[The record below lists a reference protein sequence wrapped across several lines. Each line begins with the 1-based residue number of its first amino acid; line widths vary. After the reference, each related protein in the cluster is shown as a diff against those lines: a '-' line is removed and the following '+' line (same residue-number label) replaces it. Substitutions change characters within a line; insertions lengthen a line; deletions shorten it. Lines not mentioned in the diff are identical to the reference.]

1 MKKRIF
7 SFLLVLVMVL
17 GMVPVTAFA
26 AVDLPVSGGTVDVED
41 TTVGPYTVKTLDV
54 YLQSSYAPVS
64 IISATQDGN
73 TINIVLAA
81 DTDPSAALQARFGG
95 NGSGVLQHSGNKCSL
110 SGGTGTMTYAIAVMM
125 GPQIAGSST
134 YTINFSMP
142 VGNSYKVTAPTGEGF
157 DFSGNPTVNEGSSY
171 TFTVTP
177 KTGYDGANMVVKVN
191 GEPIL
196 GSNGS
201 YTVES
206 VSSDLTITVEGVVK
220 KTVYTVNA
228 PTEDGFDFTGDA
240 SVYAGD
246 SYQFTVMPKEGFN
259 ADNMVVAV
267 NGQTVIGNNGTYTV
281 ENVSDNLT
289 ITVTGITQ
297 NAAHVVTAPTGKGF
311 RFTGASSAYGGEI
324 YTFTV
329 AVRTGYDGT
338 NMVVKVNGDPV
349 TDSNGSYT
357 VAGVSEDLVITVEGV
372 TRLPLPTTQLPVAD
386 NVVDI
391 TDKSVYT
398 LSSFYAKAVNITVA
412 GAAVKEA
419 YEDGTNV
426 YMILTEDT
434 ADNAQINVTFG
445 TSLNRCTMEGTTGSL
460 TLDGGEGDLSM
471 TLTGKY
477 SGNRKGTA
485 TYNLVFFREDPA
497 TEPPTRLVATDAK
510 EIYKSTS
517 VTLNLRTYF
526 EKASKYYLVV
536 DGVNTP
542 IDGYQYT
549 FTAANPG
556 QQTLVFAAA
565 NTVGNCPDT
574 VSVTF
579 NVLDITS
586 GVWVG
591 QTSSNG
597 SWNFVQFKDAE
608 GNLIQGVDAKVEGKN
623 IEVVLP
629 QNFDPNGKVSAV
641 FSLTQNNGLPVLTTK
656 TATSGTSSSQW
667 NGNTFTSKTTTLSSG
682 KASYTFYYC
691 NQSPKNESPVTWTLS
706 YKIFNNPPALTQG
719 QAATAEATI
728 TAGEAFA
735 LDLAPLFVD
744 AENDALTYLVSIDGA
759 TPIAAD
765 ANYSFTTDVAKTYS
779 LVFTANDGKDTSTD
793 TYTVILTVE
802 NTTQTDS
809 MTVFVPKGLEPKFYV
824 SPSFEVVT
832 RLRRLV
838 KLTMR

>member
-134 YTINFSMP
+134 
-142 VGNSYKVTAPTGEGF
+142 
-157 DFSGNPTVNEGSSY
+157 
-171 TFTVTP
+171 
-177 KTGYDGANMVVKVN
+177 
-191 GEPIL
+191 
-196 GSNGS
+196 
-201 YTVES
+201 
-206 VSSDLTITVEGVVK
+206 
-220 KTVYTVNA
+220 
-228 PTEDGFDFTGDA
+228 
-240 SVYAGD
+240 
-246 SYQFTVMPKEGFN
+246 
-259 ADNMVVAV
+259 
-267 NGQTVIGNNGTYTV
+267 
-281 ENVSDNLT
+281 
-289 ITVTGITQ
+289 
-297 NAAHVVTAPTGKGF
+297 
-311 RFTGASSAYGGEI
+311 
-324 YTFTV
+324 
-329 AVRTGYDGT
+329 
-338 NMVVKVNGDPV
+338 
-349 TDSNGSYT
+349 
-357 VAGVSEDLVITVEGV
+357 
-372 TRLPLPTTQLPVAD
+372 
-386 NVVDI
+386 
-391 TDKSVYT
+391 
-398 LSSFYAKAVNITVA
+398 
-412 GAAVKEA
+412 